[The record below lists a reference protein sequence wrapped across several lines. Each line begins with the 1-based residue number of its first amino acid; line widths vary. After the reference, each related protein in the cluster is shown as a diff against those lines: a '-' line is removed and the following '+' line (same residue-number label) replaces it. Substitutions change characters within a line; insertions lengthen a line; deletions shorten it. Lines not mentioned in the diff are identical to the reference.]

1 MHLGSLLDST
11 CASPPRFR
19 LGTRRGIASSLFK
32 LSYLG
37 WSSFFLDLFLHPI
50 IDFMFWYHLWFR
62 YCTSIKTKCA
72 KGENIQSSLQKST
85 RVISIKHSWIIRQF
99 VYLLNCYGISTPRAV
114 HFLHKT
120 FCAMRPAVRD
130 AIMGLM
136 ILADDFIK
144 RGLSNDTFVAP
155 LRVEGCSKG
164 VDGPKNGSDGDY
176 DKDEDHVSNQGGGHY
191 FGDQDCAI
199 SARPLMSAN
208 PCAAKPAPS
217 ESQGS
222 GDVTQFLCDE
232 YCSGGKDMAKESV
245 RMHGEPRYPGS
256 LRTR

>member
-1 MHLGSLLDST
+1 
-11 CASPPRFR
+11 
-19 LGTRRGIASSLFK
+19 
-32 LSYLG
+32 
-37 WSSFFLDLFLHPI
+37 
-50 IDFMFWYHLWFR
+50 MFWYHFWFR
-62 YCTSIKTKCA
+62 YRTSIKTKCA
-72 KGENIQSSLQKST
+72 SGREHTIFYAEIDSNDQHKALLD
-85 RVISIKHSWIIRQF
+85 HF
-99 VYLLNCYGISTPRAV
+99 VYLLYCHGLSTPRAV

-120 FCAMRPAVRD
+120 FCSMRPAVRD

-136 ILADDFIK
+136 ILSGDFIK
-144 RGLSNDTFVAP
+144 RGRSNDTLGAP
-155 LRVEGCSKG
+155 LLLRMEGCSKG

-245 RMHGEPRYPGS
+245 RMHGEPRCPGS